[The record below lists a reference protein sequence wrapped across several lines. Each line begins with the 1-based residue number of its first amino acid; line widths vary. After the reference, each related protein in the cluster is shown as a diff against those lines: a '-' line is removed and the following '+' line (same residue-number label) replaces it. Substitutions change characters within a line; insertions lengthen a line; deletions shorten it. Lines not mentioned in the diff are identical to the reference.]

1 MNIARIGSYAL
12 LVIASLFAT
21 NVHGKT
27 WHWVGGKSTGHDYG
41 FQWWT
46 DAANWLENAGGGTAL
61 PQDGDTVVLNNSNW
75 KARLT
80 VNNSQ
85 ANLKL
90 HELRLEMNG
99 DVIYEGQLGF
109 DVNGAGIVCTPTL
122 KNAIQTRLDIYIKS
136 PGWMPITVP
145 AGGRLMTKRGIW
157 GTGGIVKRGGG
168 VWQFQEMDH
177 GSATDPENP
186 SYGYAGIF
194 CTRVPF
200 RLEEGT
206 IETRSYFVM
215 TNVAFH
221 FAGNNTKLDLW
232 AADYRL
238 RDSVFSETEACT
250 DGSHEVTAPLNFAVS
265 NAHLRLERNLDDTT
279 FSGRFTGCAGLVWD
293 PSDSSRTFTFRQGAS
308 TTCGEIAVSNG
319 VVRLAEGASFGNLR
333 RLHVGATGTFVVDVD
348 ASGVMPQA
356 NATILT
362 GGKLAPAAGVTMVLA
377 SLSVGG
383 QAIAPGH
390 YHAGDAEWLDG
401 PGEVY
406 VNPIGLEGARTALAW
421 NSSASDGNAGTLG
434 NWSGASALPTLNDGS
449 GFVTV
454 AGGAGMNFDVP
465 GWFRGFDLTAS
476 SAFSFTAAT
485 GVVPTFGSEGIKF
498 GSGVYTLNTPIS
510 IGAPQLWNFRNGS
523 TLAINYPFEPL
534 GGMSLRLNGTGVT
547 YKVNSNLGPRGFQV
561 DFEHKGTLEI
571 AAGVT
576 IDSDIRVWN
585 DQTDPKS
592 AADDYYWSNSSLRK
606 KVLWK
611 GGAPTVMNGFFHN
624 TNTSLVVEFENNA
637 DVTFNGE
644 YLERNGLTLTMGEN
658 SRVRFNRRFL
668 SRGASPT
675 IDATSVIELAAEA
688 NCFCYSNPKQTH
700 GKGTIRTLVPYAFSD
715 VVLRDVFE
723 YRGSL
728 QSDDGTYSVGQFEM
742 SGSQILDLC
751 GNDQS
756 MWMLCASGGTIT
768 SDTAASI
775 RINARQVSSSINN
788 WWTNYKATSFADKAT
803 WAGGAGLVF
812 NGANTNAWKRYM
824 MAVSSTTGRLEVVN
838 GTVVFARRAAT
849 TGETFVPQ
857 PSDTAT
863 TCARGTVDGSWLN
876 ASAVVVRDGC
886 LVFEHSLAI
895 GRATDVEIEGS
906 TGRICL
912 EPGVHQKCRNLFI
925 DGERQ
930 RFGTWG
936 AAGSGAKFTSE
947 LFMGTGVLAVY
958 GDSGFNTCIVIR

>member
-1 MNIARIGSYAL
+1 MNNYRIVPSVLMA
-12 LVIASLFAT
+12 IASLFA
-21 NVHGKT
+21 VSVYGKT

-46 DAANWLENAGGGTAL
+46 DAANWLENAGGGTDL
-61 PQDGDTVVLNNSNW
+61 PQNGDTVVIDGNW
-75 KARLT
+75 KQRLT

-90 HELRLEMNG
+90 HELRLEKTG
-99 DVIYEGQLGF
+99 DIIYEGQLGF
-109 DVNGAGIVCTPTL
+109 DMEGAGIVSTPTSS
-122 KNAIQTRLDIYIKS
+122 AAVQARLDIYLRN
-136 PGWMPITVP
+136 PGWLPFTV
-145 AGGRLMTKRGIW
+145 ATGGRLMTKRGIW
-157 GTGGIVKRGGG
+157 GTGGVVKRGGG
-168 VWQFQEMDH
+168 TWQFQEMDH
-177 GSATDPENP
+177 GNATDPENP
-186 SYGYAGIF
+186 SHGYAGIF

-238 RDSVFSETEACT
+238 RDSAFGETEACT
-250 DGSHEVTAPLNFAVS
+250 DGSHEVTAPMSFAVS
-265 NAHLRLERNLDDTT
+265 NAHLRLERNLADTT

-293 PSDSSRTFTFRQGAS
+293 PSDASRTFTFRRGAS
-308 TTCGEIAVSNG
+308 TSCGEIAVSNG
-319 VVRLAEGASFGNLR
+319 VVRLSEGASFVNLR
-333 RLHVGATGTFVVDVD
+333 RLHVGGGGTFAVD
-348 ASGVMPQA
+348 ADACGLMPMA
-356 NATILT
+356 DATILS
-362 GGKLAPAAGVTMVLA
+362 GGKLALAEGVTMAVA
-377 SLSVGG
+377 SLTVGG
-383 QAIAPGH
+383 QAIASGR
-390 YHAGDAEWLDG
+390 YRAGEVDWLDG
-401 PGEVY
+401 AGDVF
-406 VNPIGLEGARTALAW
+406 VSPIGGEGARTALTW
-421 NSSASDGNAGTLG
+421 NSSASDGLVGTLG
-434 NWSGASALPTLNDGS
+434 NWSGAAALPTLDDGS
-449 GFVTV
+449 GFITV
-454 AGGAGMNFDVP
+454 AGGTGMNFDVP
-465 GWFRGFDLTAS
+465 CWLKGLDLTAS
-476 SAFSFTAAT
+476 SAFTFSAAT
-485 GVVPTFGSEGIKF
+485 GVVPTFGSEGVMF
-498 GSGVYTLNTPIS
+498 GGGAYAIDTPVC
-510 IGAPQLWNFRNGS
+510 IGAPQRWNLRSGA
-523 TLAINYPFEPL
+523 TLALNQPFKPL
-534 GGMSLRLNGTGVT
+534 GSMVLRLNGTGVT
-547 YKVNSNLGPRGFQV
+547 YKVNGNLGPKGFQV

-576 IDSDIRVWN
+576 LENDIRVWN

-592 AADDYYWSNSSLRK
+592 AADDYYWSHPELRK

-611 GGAPTVMNGFFHN
+611 GGSPTVMNGFFHN

-644 YLERNGLTLTMGEN
+644 YLERNGLSLTMGAN

-668 SRGASPT
+668 SRGASPK

-700 GKGTIRTLVPYAFSD
+700 GKGTIKTLVPYAFSD
-715 VVLRDVFE
+715 VVLPGVFE
-723 YRGSL
+723 YKGSM
-728 QSDDGTYSVGQFEM
+728 QTDAAAYSVGQFEM

-756 MWMLCASGGTIT
+756 MWILYASGGTIT

-775 RINARQVSSSINN
+775 RINARQVSSGINN
-788 WWTNYKATSFADKAT
+788 WWSNYKATSFADKAT

-812 NGANTNAWKRYM
+812 NGVDSTNWKRYL

-857 PSDTAT
+857 PKDTAT

-876 ASAVVVRDGC
+876 ASAVAVRGGR
-886 LVFEHSLAI
+886 LTFEHSLAI
-895 GRATDVEIEGS
+895 GRGTDVEIEG
-906 TGRICL
+906 TAGRICL
-912 EPGVHQKCRNLFI
+912 EAGVRQKCRNLFV

-930 RFGTWG
+930 RLGTWG

-947 LFMGTGVLAVY
+947 LFEGSGVLVVY
-958 GDSGFNTCIVIR
+958 GEGGFNTCIVIR